1 MMDYVKL
8 KSEITTDPAA
18 LGYAG
23 KTDQQIADLL
33 NSLATGRTIARSVIP
48 AHEIIE
54 ATVPGEWALLL
65 ATEKQRYQT
74 IVAAGQVNLKGPNTR
89 AMLGAMFGAGT
100 QTRANLIALQSVA
113 VSRAQESD
121 LGRVEPG
128 HVAKARGA

>member
-1 MMDYVKL
+1 MDYVRL
-8 KSEITTDPAA
+8 KSEIMSDPAA

-33 NSLATGRTIARSVIP
+33 NSMAMGRSIERSVIP

-54 ATVPGEWALLL
+54 ATVPADWALLL

-89 AMLGAMFGAGT
+89 ALFGAMFGAGT

-113 VSRAQESD
+113 VSRAQEIN

-128 HVAKARGA
+128 HVAKGRV